1 MSQRAALALA
11 LAASV
16 TVAVGAEARAEP
28 RERDVEIDRSAA
40 RDLYIRARP
49 PAPRKPEIPEVL
61 VTRLERAEALVA
73 EKRAEAIALLRAFLD
88 GGPTG
93 EGRAEGLF
101 KLAELLWE
109 DARQRYFDDLLAHE
123 RTLERCRQEA
133 GACESAPTEPSLDLR
148 EAETLYLTLLRDHR
162 DFRRTD
168 LVLYLAGFAAQQ
180 DQRQAM
186 ALERFAELIERFPR
200 SSLVPDAWMMI
211 GESSFASGEWG
222 PARSAYER
230 VLEHP
235 DSGTYDLALFKSAW
249 CDWQLGDSERA
260 AERIRKVRAS
270 SRYLVS
276 LGACATSGGLQ
287 ALRNF
292 NDDGAKGWTEAIYA
306 QPAFIDS
313 LDTATPVA
321 EHVKVDLELWG
332 CPVNA
337 RQVFQ
342 ALRQLLFGVAPVV
355 DKDKLCVE
363 CKRQQHVCV
372 LVAKGEPCM
381 GPVTHTGCGALCP
394 AFGRDCYACFGPA
407 ENPNTAALARRFEGL
422 GLMPEAVARRFH
434 FINSHAPAFRS
445 EWLAWKQGS

>member
-1 MSQRAALALA
+1 MAVQNRNQTDALDRLNDRSNPRPRIAVHKFSSCDGCQLAFINAGEALLELAQR
-11 LAASV
+11 V
-16 TVAVGAEARAEP
+16 DIVHFAEA
-28 RERDVEIDRSAA
+28 
-40 RDLYIRARP
+40 
-49 PAPRKPEIPEVL
+49 
-61 VTRLERAEALVA
+61 
-73 EKRAEAIALLRAFLD
+73 
-88 GGPTG
+88 GPM
-93 EGRAEGLF
+93 
-101 KLAELLWE
+101 
-109 DARQRYFDDLLAHE
+109 D
-123 RTLERCRQEA
+123 
-133 GACESAPTEPSLDLR
+133 
-148 EAETLYLTLLRDHR
+148 
-162 DFRRTD
+162 
-168 LVLYLAGFAAQQ
+168 
-180 DQRQAM
+180 
-186 ALERFAELIERFPR
+186 
-200 SSLVPDAWMMI
+200 PDA
-211 GESSFASGEWG
+211 A
-222 PARSAYER
+222 
-230 VLEHP
+230 V
-235 DSGTYDLALFKSAW
+235 DLAFVEGSISTP
-249 CDWQLGDSERA
+249 DE

-434 FINSHAPAFRS
+434 FINSHAPAFRA